1 MRIVMI
7 GGTGHVGTY
16 LVPRLVEAGHE
27 VICVSRGES
36 EPYQFHSAWGQVQRV
51 TLNRDIEEQEGKFGK
66 RIQEFEADAVI
77 DMICFTPQSARQL
90 VTALRGRVQHLL
102 VCGTIWI
109 HGRSRQVPTEEA
121 HNRNAFEEYGIQKE
135 QMTAYL
141 LDEARCNRMPIT
153 VLHPG
158 HIVGPGWIP
167 VNPLGNFNPQVFTT
181 LARGDQLA
189 FPTLGMETLHHVH
202 ADDVAQAFEQTL
214 THWSTAV
221 GEDFHV
227 TSGAALTLRG
237 YAEAV
242 ASWFG
247 QEPYLTFLA
256 GDEWKT
262 GFSATDIEKT
272 WEHLEHS
279 PNCSI
284 DKARKLLDYQPRYT
298 SLAAIYEALQ
308 WLIQHEVILP

>member
-16 LVPRLVEAGHE
+16 LVPRLVEAGHD
-27 VICVSRGES
+27 VICVSRGER
-36 EPYQFHSAWGQVQRV
+36 EPYQFHSAWEQVQRV
-51 TLNRDIEEQEGKFGK
+51 TLNRKIEEQEGSFGK
-66 RIQEFEADAVI
+66 RIQELEADAVI
-77 DMICFTPQSARQL
+77 DMICFTPESAKQL
-90 VTALRGRVQHLL
+90 VSALRGRIQHLL

-109 HGRSRQVPTEEA
+109 HGRSVQVPTEEV

-135 QMTAYL
+135 HLTAYL
-141 LDEARCNRMPIT
+141 LEEARRNHVPVT

-167 VNPLGNFNPQVFTT
+167 VNPLGNFNPQIFTL
-181 LARGDQLA
+181 LARGEELA

-202 ADDVAQAFEQTL
+202 ADDVAQAFEHAL

-227 TSGAALTLRG
+227 VSPAALSLRG
-237 YAEAV
+237 YADAV
-242 ASWFG
+242 SAWFG
-247 QEPYLTFLA
+247 QEPHLKFLA

-262 GFSATDIEKT
+262 GLSATDIQKT

-284 DKARKLLDYQPRYT
+284 DKARKSLAYQPRYT
-298 SLAAIYEALQ
+298 SLAALYEALQ